1 MFDSKWFD
9 VRDLIRE
16 VPDAN
21 IYMVFG
27 ERTGGKT
34 YSSMSYCLD
43 RLIDENLNFV
53 YVRRLAESIRMQ
65 YMRNLFTGNRK
76 TGDLKNHISKFGW
89 DDLGFYSGAFWGMI
103 ENEKGKLQRVEVP
116 CGYTMAISTWETAK
130 GGSIPYAKTI
140 VFDEFLTR
148 GTYFYNEPAEF
159 ENLISSV
166 FREEGD
172 GKVIMLGNTVSWS
185 CPYFRHY
192 GIENIKDMKQGSY
205 SIYQKGERKVVVCYA
220 PHVENKASNVFF
232 DAENTRSRMIL
243 NGTWETA
250 DYAKLPE
257 QIGEW
262 YQGTPCYVQSIEG
275 WCAKIVPCST
285 PEGMECL
292 LVFNC
297 RRQLIDEAGIDVRYK
312 DRIVYTDVFYP
323 FYNCR
328 MAMTKH
334 NDKLTAF
341 LIKCF
346 KQGRVF
352 YQTDEVGENI
362 RNYLKWSNTYNPITL

>member
-1 MFDSKWFD
+1 MAVKKWFD
-9 VRDLIRE
+9 VRDIMKA

-21 IYMVFG
+21 IYIIVG

-34 YSSMSYCLD
+34 YSSLSVCLD
-43 RLIDENLNFV
+43 RLVDFNYNFV
-53 YVRRLAESIRMQ
+53 YVRRLAESLRLQ

-76 TGDLKNHISKFGW
+76 TGDLKAHISKFGW
-89 DDLGFYSGAFWGMI
+89 LDLGFYSGAFWGMV
-103 ENEKGKLQRVEVP
+103 ENENGKLQRVTNP

-148 GTYFYNEPAEF
+148 GSYFYNEPAEF

-172 GKVIMLGNTVSWS
+172 GKVIMLGNTVSWN
-185 CPYFRHY
+185 CPYFRHFGIDNIREIEQGTY
-192 GIENIKDMKQGSY
+192 GVYTKGS
-205 SIYQKGERKVVVCYA
+205 RKIVLCYA
-220 PHVENKASNVFF
+220 PHIEGRASDIFF
-232 DAENTRSRMIL
+232 DADNTHSRMIL
-243 NGTWETA
+243 KGTWETN

-257 QIGEW
+257 YIGNW
-262 YQGTPCYVQSIEG
+262 YKGTPCYIQSMEG
-275 WCAKIVPCST
+275 WTVKLVPASA
-285 PEGMECL
+285 PDGMECL
-292 LVFNC
+292 LAFNN
-297 RRQLIDEAGIDVRYK
+297 RRQLIDADGVDPRYK
-312 DRIVYTDVFYP
+312 DRIIYTDVFYP
-323 FYNCR
+323 YVNCR

-334 NDKLTAF
+334 GDRFTTF

-362 RNYLKWSNTYNPITL
+362 RNYLKWSNTYSPVM